1 MITSDRQFTELIDK
15 ACNTDCVGLD
25 TEFIWERTYYP
36 RLGLI
41 QLALSDE
48 ECFLIDPLAIDDFSP
63 LGRLLGNPGVVK
75 ILHDAPQDLMILYR
89 ATGVVPQNVFDTR
102 VAAGFSGL
110 SSTISLADL
119 ITILLDI
126 DLPKTETRTNW
137 LKRPLDHSQIDYA
150 LDDVRYLRA
159 LRVLLLTRIVV
170 PEIRNWLRQELE
182 ILGTPE
188 AYDPVADDQRYLKI
202 KGNGSLDRRGLAILK
217 TLAAWRENEARLR
230 NRPRGHIVNDKVLL
244 VIARERTETFTELS
258 HLDLLSTKKVKRYG
272 EILVTK
278 VQNALT
284 LSERDLPA
292 INRKIR
298 LNGAEKSTYERLLT
312 HLDDIHRI
320 QGVDPHTIG
329 NTSEFK
335 QLVKHYAN
343 GKTPLPEKFAGGWRS
358 ELLHQFFR
366 PSH

>member
-1 MITSDRQFTELIDK
+1 M
-15 ACNTDCVGLD
+15 
-25 TEFIWERTYYP
+25 
-36 RLGLI
+36 
-41 QLALSDE
+41 
-48 ECFLIDPLAIDDFSP
+48 
-63 LGRLLGNPGVVK
+63 
-75 ILHDAPQDLMILYR
+75 
-89 ATGVVPQNVFDTR
+89 
-102 VAAGFSGL
+102 
-110 SSTISLADL
+110 
-119 ITILLDI
+119 
-126 DLPKTETRTNW
+126 
-137 LKRPLDHSQIDYA
+137 
-150 LDDVRYLRA
+150 
-159 LRVLLLTRIVV
+159 LLTRIVV

-217 TLAAWRENEARLR
+217 NLAAWRENEARLR

-258 HLDLLSTKKVKRYG
+258 HLELLSTKKVKRYG

-278 VQNALT
+278 VQDALT

-298 LNGAEKSTYERLLT
+298 LNGAEKSTYERLLA

-358 ELLHQFFR
+358 ELLQQFFS